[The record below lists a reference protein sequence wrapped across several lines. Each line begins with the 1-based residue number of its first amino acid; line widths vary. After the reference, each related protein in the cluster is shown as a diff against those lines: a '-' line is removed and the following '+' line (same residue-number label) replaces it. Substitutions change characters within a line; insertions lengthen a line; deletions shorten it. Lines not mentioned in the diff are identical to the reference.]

1 MGSYLD
7 IIEGVIAVRETKD
20 KLESDIRK
28 RDRESDAGPILN
40 LT

>member
-7 IIEGVIAVRETKD
+7 IIEGVIAVKTKD